1 MRKFW
6 RRRHPQPSEAQQA
19 REQAEVDLERT
30 RAETPLYVAL
40 GAEVREIRERNHLT
54 ELFLNLHHGR
64 GN

>member
-6 RRRHPQPSEAQQA
+6 RRRREPTEGEQA
-19 REQAEVDLERT
+19 RQQAEVELERT

-54 ELFLNLHHGR
+54 ELFLSLHNNPRSH
-64 GN
+64 